1 MTIRS
6 MTGFAQAQ
14 RQSGPA
20 SYSISLKSVN
30 HRFLDLH
37 LRLPG
42 NSDGL
47 EHKLRQIFKQKLHR
61 GHIEMTLSIERAG
74 AGSLNVNREL
84 LAGYIQAFRQSAADF
99 GLPGEPDL
107 NAIFRLSG
115 VIDDGGPPAEG
126 PEAEPEICALLE
138 EAIERLN
145 EMRAAEGQR
154 TAEELRARMKAVSA
168 VVDEVEQMRPLVVQ
182 AYAVKVQS
190 RIQELVGSQADPDR
204 ILQEAAL
211 LAERSDV
218 QVEIVRMKSHVQHL
232 LGLLEAGGETG
243 KKLDFL
249 LQEMNREANTMLS
262 KISGV
267 SGEALRST
275 ELGLALKAEIE
286 KCREQVQNLE

>member
-6 MTGFAQAQ
+6 MTGFAQVR

-20 SYSISLKSVN
+20 SYTISLKSVN

-37 LRLPG
+37 LRMPG

-61 GHIEMTLSIERAG
+61 GHVEMTLSIERAG

-84 LAGYIQAFRQSAADF
+84 LAGYVQAFRQSAADF
-99 GLPGEPDL
+99 GLQGEPDL
-107 NAIFRLSG
+107 NAIFRLNG
-115 VIDDGGPPAEG
+115 VLEDVGTPPEG
-126 PEAEPEICALLE
+126 PEVESEICALLE
-138 EAIERLN
+138 EAIEKLD

-154 TAEELRARMKAVSA
+154 TADELRARMNAVSA
-168 VVDEVEQMRPLVVQ
+168 VVSEVEQIRPQVVQ
-182 AYAVKVQS
+182 AYAVKVQT
-190 RIQELVGSQADPDR
+190 RLQELVGSQADPDR

-218 QVEIVRMKSHVQHL
+218 QEEIVRMQSHVQHL
-232 LGLLEAGGETG
+232 LDLLDAGGEAG

-249 LQEMNREANTMLS
+249 IQEMNREANTMLS

-275 ELGLALKAEIE
+275 ELGLSLKAEIE